1 MSISIAAI
9 VGPTATGKSET
20 AIEVAGLLNGEVVS
34 VDSMQVYRGMD
45 IGTAKV
51 REEER
56 YTRNGIYIP
65 HHMVDIVDPDV
76 EYSVG
81 RFQEEAALVIK
92 DIHERGKLPVLA
104 GGTGLYFNAVVYEYE
119 FAPGEQNWKLREQLR
134 QEAAEKG
141 VQYLHKRLAD
151 VDPKAA
157 EAIHPNDVKRVV
169 RALEVNIKTGQRISE
184 TTKNPSR
191 TYRTAAAGLYLDRED
206 LYEKVNKRVDIMLE
220 QGLTQEV
227 KGLMDRGLKPS
238 SISMQALGYKE
249 VAAYLQGEY
258 DLETCME
265 LLKRETRRFA
275 KRQLTWFRRDKNI
288 KWFNVND
295 YEDQL
300 DLVEAIVSYIQES
313 LQI

>member
-65 HHMVDIVDPDV
+65 HHMVDIVDPEV

>member
-56 YTRNGIYIP
+56 YTRNGTYIP

-206 LYEKVNKRVDIMLE
+206 LYEKVNKRVDIMLK